1 MGISVP
7 ARAQS
12 DLPKQRRQRLYGN
25 KCPGPSAAQLPGADR
40 QRLYEKKW
48 PDRSAVRPLRGENK
62 TPEKPLQ
69 TRGYACDQDLI
80 SDRQN

>member
-12 DLPKQRRQRLYGN
+12 DLPKQRRQRLHGN
-25 KCPGPSAAQLPGADR
+25 KCTSPSAAQLPGADR

-48 PDRSAVRPLRGENK
+48 PDRSAVQPLRGENK
-62 TPEKPLQ
+62 RHPRSRYKRAG
-69 TRGYACDQDLI
+69 TRAI
-80 SDRQN
+80 KT